1 MTLSDFIRARTDS
14 ILEQWEQ
21 FAKQIPSARGMDT
34 EALRDHAR
42 GILGAIADDLD
53 QAQSDLQQ
61 DEKSKGRGPRGKAA
75 SEAEMHG
82 AARVAEGFSINDAM
96 AEYRALRASVLRL
109 WRNTVAAG
117 ERAAVAELTRFNEAL
132 DQALSE
138 SLARYASDS
147 ERFTRL
153 FDTLLSSSP
162 DLNYI
167 FDLDGRLIYA
177 NKALTNVYQR
187 SLQQIV
193 GKTLAELGAPAAADL
208 RQYFRRV
215 IDGKLIH
222 RDEMPYPLEGGDR
235 ATCAT
240 YDFLL
245 VPVTNRQGKV
255 EAIAGSARDVTER
268 KQTEQRIRRSA
279 TYDFL
284 TNLPNR
290 SLFRDRLEQEVKR
303 AGRSGLPLA
312 LFFIDLDGFKE
323 VNDRL
328 GHDAGDQLL
337 RQVAQRISACVRDTD
352 TVARLGGDEFT
363 VILGDVSRIGHVE
376 ILAQAILDALA
387 LPFKVRNKE
396 VQISCSIGITLYPQD
411 AHKPENLLGNADQAM
426 YVAKNSGRN
435 RFSFFTA
442 GMREAAWV
450 RLKMIDEL
458 RRALSQQ
465 QLAVYYQPIVD
476 LARGGIVKAEALLRW
491 RHPQTG
497 LMLPDKFIG
506 LAEETGLIGEIG
518 DWVLGQAA
526 ATARQWGEWL
536 GAPFQISVN
545 KSPVE
550 FMSKARM
557 KNWDTYLAR
566 SGPESNCLSVE
577 ITEGVLLSDLPWV
590 RTKLDDLHS
599 AGIELAIDDFG
610 TGYSSLAYLKKF
622 KVDYLKI
629 DQSFVQDTA
638 ADGDSRVFAETIIV
652 MAHKLGLK
660 VIAEGVETA
669 EQRHWLKTA
678 GCDYAQGFLFSAAL
692 PPHDFALLLGAGKGP
707 RERVRAP
714 PAPRPTR

>member
-1 MTLSDFIRARTDS
+1 MTLSDFIRAQIDA

-21 FAKQIPSARGMDT
+21 FAKQIPSAHGMDT
-34 EALRDHAR
+34 VALRDHAR
-42 GILGAIADDLD
+42 GILCAIADDLE

-61 DEKSKGRGPRGKAA
+61 DEKSKGRGPRGKAV

-82 AARVAEGFSINDAM
+82 AARVAEGFSVNDAM

-109 WRNTVAAG
+109 WRNAVASG
-117 ERAAVAELTRFNEAL
+117 EHRAVAELTRFNEAL
-132 DQALSE
+132 DQALGE

-177 NKALTNVYQR
+177 NKALANVYR
-187 SLQQIV
+187 RPLQQIV

-208 RQYFRRV
+208 RQHFQVV
-215 IDGKLIH
+215 IDDKLTY
-222 RDEMPYPLEGGDR
+222 RGEMPYPLAGENQ
-235 ATCAT
+235 ATF
-240 YDFLL
+240 DFLL
-245 VPVTNRQGKV
+245 VPVCNRQGEV
-255 EAIAGSARDVTER
+255 EAIAGTARDVTER
-268 KQTEQRIRRSA
+268 KQTEERIRRSA

-284 TNLPNR
+284 TDLPNR

-303 AGRSGLPLA
+303 AARSGLPLA

-337 RQVAQRISACVRDTD
+337 QQVAQRISACVRDAD

-363 VILGDVSRIGHVE
+363 VILGDVGKTGHVD

-387 LPFKVRNKE
+387 QPFMVRNKG
-396 VQISCSIGITLYPQD
+396 VHISASIGITLYPQD
-411 AHKPENLLGNADQAM
+411 AQTPENLLGNADQAM

-435 RFSFFTA
+435 RFSFFTP
-442 GMREAAWV
+442 GMRESAWA

-458 RRALSQQ
+458 RHALPQQ

-476 LARGGIVKAEALLRW
+476 LVRGGIVKAEALLRW
-491 RHPQTG
+491 RHPQAG

-526 ATARQWGEWL
+526 AAARQWGARL

-550 FMSKARM
+550 FMSKTRV
-557 KNWDTYLAR
+557 KNWDAYLAR
-566 SGPESNCLSVE
+566 HGPESSGLSVE

-590 RTKLDDLHS
+590 RAKLDDLHR
-599 AGIELAIDDFG
+599 AGVELAIDDFG
-610 TGYSSLAYLKKF
+610 TGYSSLSYLKKF

-638 ADGDSRVFAETIIV
+638 AGGDSRVFAETIIV

-669 EQRHWLKTA
+669 EQRDWLKTA

-692 PPHDFALLLGAGKGP
+692 PSPDFARLLGAGKGP
-707 RERVRAP
+707 RERVRP
-714 PAPRPTR
+714 PVG